1 MRPELRRVLEEAL
14 DRAARVL
21 RRRFGS
27 VSIRYK
33 GPANLL
39 TQADLESQ
47 EAVLD
52 LIRRRLPGH
61 DYRAEEKACRD
72 TGSDYVWVID
82 PLDGT
87 TNFAHGYPV
96 ACVSI
101 ALLRRGRPILAGVH
115 DPFRGERFLAEAG
128 GGTRLNGRPVRVSSV
143 GSLARSLLI
152 TGFPYDRAERPGF
165 YTAFYSSFMVRC
177 HDVRRSGSA
186 ALDMAWVAAGRADG
200 FWEFNLAPWDVAAG
214 LLLVSEAGGK
224 VSDFR
229 GRPWGSLSSFG
240 RQTLASNGR
249 VHGAM
254 LKVLA
259 PRLGAPPYQKRSA
272 KVTRFCM
279 PKSP

>member
-1 MRPELRRVLEEAL
+1 MRAELRRVLKEAL
-14 DRAARVL
+14 DRASRVL

-33 GPANLL
+33 GPVNLL

-47 EAVLD
+47 EAILD
-52 LIRRRLPGH
+52 LIRRRLPSH

-72 TGSDYVWVID
+72 TGSEYVWVID

-96 ACVSI
+96 SCVSI

-115 DPFRGERFLAEAG
+115 DPFRDERFLAEAG
-128 GGTRLNGRPVRVSSV
+128 RGTRLNGKPVRVSAV
-143 GSLARSLLI
+143 RSLSRSLLI
-152 TGFPYDRAERPGF
+152 TGFPYDRNKRPGF
-165 YTAFYSSFMVRC
+165 YTGLYRDFLVRC
-177 HDVRRSGSA
+177 HDIRRSGSA
-186 ALDMAWVAAGRADG
+186 ALDMAWIAAGRADG
-200 FWEFNLAPWDVAAG
+200 FWEFHLSPWDVAAG
-214 LLLVSEAGGK
+214 LLLVREAGGK

-229 GRPWGSLSSFG
+229 GRPWDGIAAFG

-249 VHGAM
+249 VHAAM

-259 PRLGAPPYQKRSA
+259 ERLTHDSQRNS
-272 KVTRFCM
+272 
-279 PKSP
+279 

>member
-1 MRPELRRVLEEAL
+1 MAAEHRRVLVEAL
-14 DRAARVL
+14 DRAGRVL

-33 GPANLL
+33 GRANLL

-47 EAVLD
+47 AAVLG

-72 TGSDYVWVID
+72 TGAEYCWVID

-96 ACVSI
+96 GCVSI
-101 ALLRRGRPILAGVH
+101 ALLRRGRPVLAGVH
-115 DPFRGERFLAEAG
+115 DPFREERFLAEAG
-128 GGTRLNGRPVRVSSV
+128 RGTTLNGRPVRVSTAGRLS
-143 GSLARSLLI
+143 SALLI
-152 TGFPYDRAERPGF
+152 TGFPYDRAERSRYYAEF
-165 YTAFYSSFMVRC
+165 YRAFMVRC

-186 ALDMAWVAAGRADG
+186 ALDLAWTAAGRADG

-214 LLLVSEAGGK
+214 LLLVREAGGK
-224 VSDFR
+224 VTDFR
-229 GRPWGSLSSFG
+229 GRPWDGVAAFG

-249 VHGAM
+249 IHAAM
-254 LKVLA
+254 LRVIR
-259 PRLGAPPYQKRSA
+259 PRL
-272 KVTRFCM
+272 
-279 PKSP
+279 